1 MDKRIPIRT
10 CMGCR
15 EVRPKKEL
23 LRIVRKNGEE
33 PDSCILLPDVECTQN
48 GRGAYL
54 CRSMECY
61 DKAVKRRGFNRSFRT
76 TVSPEELNILRKE
89 VEEVLEG
96 RLR

>member
-1 MDKRIPIRT
+1 MDKRIPMRT

-33 PDSCILLPDVECTQN
+33 PDSCILLPDVEGTQN